1 MVPGDQLDSNIN
13 DICKWWWVFFS
24 IEDIVNL
31 AKKMLKTKNDSL
43 ERVFHIGIFI
53 YQIVITSTS
62 CNCYSEDSF
71 LCDAY
76 YQE

>member
-1 MVPGDQLDSNIN
+1 VTNLILILLIYAN
-13 DICKWWWVFFS
+13 DDEFFFS
-24 IEDIVNL
+24 IEGIVNL

-53 YQIVITSTS
+53 YQIVITFTS